1 MKAKKISF
9 NKRKDPVDGD
19 PGVDSSVK
27 GKSQTGG
34 KTWLLF
40 FAQFF
45 PPAWDFSLHPLSAP
59 RSPMM
64 DRL

>member
-19 PGVDSSVK
+19 PGADSSVK

-34 KTWLLF
+34 KTWLIF

-45 PPAWDFSLHPLSAP
+45 PARLRLFLAP
-59 RSPMM
+59 TICP
-64 DRL
+64 